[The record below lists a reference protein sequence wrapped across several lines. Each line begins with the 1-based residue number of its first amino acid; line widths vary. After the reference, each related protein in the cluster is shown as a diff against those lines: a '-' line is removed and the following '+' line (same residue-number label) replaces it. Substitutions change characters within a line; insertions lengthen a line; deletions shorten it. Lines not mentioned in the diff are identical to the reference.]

1 MAWINMD
8 DELKKEVENA
18 IEGAGESSDQKP
30 SEEVPSG
37 DVKPA
42 SESKETEKAEE
53 PKANE
58 QEPVKEVSKSDEQ
71 IKNLNKALQ
80 EERERAK
87 ELRAKLEELE
97 QPLTKLKDV
106 FWPPKTE
113 QKPSENEEQKFLT
126 HDQLEEFL
134 EKKENERKEEIERQK
149 RAEQLEKE
157 INTLESEWNWK
168 DGKPK
173 YDDSEVIQWQRDNN
187 KLYLSPSEAFFAM
200 KKEELLDYEVKQ
212 RLSSKPEVREVN
224 EQSAISPESKE
235 EKVWE
240 DEIKNAVLEAIEAEM
255 TQNNN

>member
-1 MAWINMD
+1 MD
-8 DELKKEVENA
+8 EELKKEVEAA
-18 IEGAGESSDQKP
+18 IEGAGDSSAQEP
-30 SEEVPSG
+30 SKDVPSG

-42 SESKETEKAEE
+42 EKGDETKKAEE
-53 PKANE
+53 PKVE
-58 QEPVKEVSKSDEQ
+58 TPEPVKEVNKSDEQ

-87 ELRAKLEELE
+87 ELRQKLEELE

-106 FWPPKTE
+106 FAPPAADTKKE
-113 QKPSENEEQKFLT
+113 DEPKFLT
-126 HDQLEEFL
+126 HDELEDYL
-134 EKKENERKEEIERQK
+134 KRKDQERQEEQERMK
-149 RAEQLEKE
+149 RAEQIEKE
-157 INTLESEWNWK
+157 INTLEEQWNWK

-173 YDDSEVIQWQRDNN
+173 YDDSEVVQWQRDNN

-200 KKEELLDYEVKQ
+200 KKDELLDYEVKQ
-212 RLSSKPEVREVN
+212 RLSSKPEVREVS
-224 EQSAISPESKE
+224 EQAPNSPESKE